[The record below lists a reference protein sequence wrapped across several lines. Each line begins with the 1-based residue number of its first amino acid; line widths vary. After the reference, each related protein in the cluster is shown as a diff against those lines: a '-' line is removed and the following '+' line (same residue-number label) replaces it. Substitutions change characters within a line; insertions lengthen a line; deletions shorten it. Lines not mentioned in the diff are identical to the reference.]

1 MTLSAKIKGFID
13 FLAISGCETHF
24 KSELRRNQL
33 RYALPCKMQM
43 LQIVTLRG
51 DYQHQIAHLFIV
63 SLTEST
69 M

>member
-51 DYQHQIAHLFIV
+51 DY
-63 SLTEST
+63 
-69 M
+69 